1 MTNELSSLSPAP
13 RSRKTKTRVGRGE
26 GSGKGKTAGRGS
38 KGQHARNTV
47 SIWFEG
53 GQMPL
58 HRRLPKR
65 GFNNIHG
72 LDIIAVDLGLI
83 KGRFEDN
90 ETVSLETLKKAGIV
104 SGNPKDGIKILGNG
118 ELTQPLN
125 FIATGFSKSALE
137 KIKASGGSASVDE
150 TFLKKEYATV
160 KIGRISAHF
169 EAGEEVTA
177 EKLQE
182 KKLIQEIPYN
192 GVWVVGGG
200 NVKALTIKASKFSA
214 RVKEELKRAGGTIEI
229 DERRFGSLKL
239 I

>member
-13 RSRKTKTRVGRGE
+13 NSRKAKTRVGRGE
-26 GSGKGKTAGRGS
+26 GSGKGKTAGRGQ
-38 KGQHARNTV
+38 KGQHARSTV

-65 GFNNIHG
+65 GFKNIHG
-72 LDIIAVDLGLI
+72 LDVVAVDLSLLA
-83 KGRFEDN
+83 GRFQDN
-90 ETVSLETLKKAGIV
+90 ETVSLETLKAAGIV
-104 SGNPKDGIKILGNG
+104 SGNPKNGIKILGNG

-125 FIATGFSKSALE
+125 FVATAFSKSALE

-150 TFLKKEYATV
+150 KFLKKQYATV
-160 KIGRISAHF
+160 KIGRIAAHF
-169 EAGEEVTA
+169 EAGTEVTA
-177 EKLQE
+177 EMLLE
-182 KKLIQEIPYN
+182 KKLIKDIPYN

-200 NVKALTIKASKFSA
+200 NVTALTIKASKFSA
-214 RVKEELKRAGGTIEI
+214 RVTEELKRAGGTIEI

>member
-13 RSRKTKTRVGRGE
+13 KSRKQKTRLGRGE
-26 GSGKGKTAGRGS
+26 GSGKGKTAGRGQ
-38 KGQHARNTV
+38 KGQRARSKV

-72 LDIIAVDLGLI
+72 LDVVAVDLGLLA
-83 KGRFEDN
+83 GRFEDN
-90 ETVSLETLKKAGIV
+90 ATISLSALKEAGIV
-104 SGNPKDGIKILGNG
+104 SGNPKDGVKILGNG
-118 ELTQPLN
+118 DLSQPVN
-125 FIATGFSKSALE
+125 FVATAISKSALN
-137 KIKASGGSASVDE
+137 KIKESGGTASIDE
-150 TFLKKEYATV
+150 QFVKKQYATV
-160 KIGRISAHF
+160 KIGLISAHF
-169 EAGEEVTA
+169 EPGEEITA

-182 KKLIQEIPYN
+182 KKLIKEIPYN

-200 NVKALTIKASKFSA
+200 NVKALNIKAAKFSA
-214 RVKEELKRAGGTIEI
+214 RVKEEIKRAGGSLEL
-229 DERRFGSLKL
+229 DSRRFGSLKL

>member
-13 RSRKTKTRVGRGE
+13 KSRKTKTRLGRGE
-26 GSGKGKTAGRGS
+26 GSGKGKTAGRGQ
-38 KGQHARNTV
+38 KGQRARSKV

-65 GFNNIHG
+65 GFKNIHG
-72 LDIIAVDLGLI
+72 LEVIAVDVGLL

-90 ETVSLETLKKAGIV
+90 ATVSLEALKDAGIV
-104 SGNPKDGIKILGNG
+104 SGNPKNGIKILGNG
-118 ELTQPLN
+118 ELNQPLN
-125 FIATGFSKSALE
+125 FVATSFSKSALE
-137 KIKASGGSASVDE
+137 KIKAAGGTASVDE
-150 TFLKKEYATV
+150 KFVKKQYATV

-169 EAGEEVTA
+169 EPGEEITA

-182 KKLIQEIPYN
+182 KKLIKDIPYN

-200 NVKALTIKASKFSA
+200 NVKALNIKAAKFSA
-214 RVKEELKRAGGTIEI
+214 RVKAEIKRAGGTLEI
-229 DERRFGSLKL
+229 DSRRFGSLKL